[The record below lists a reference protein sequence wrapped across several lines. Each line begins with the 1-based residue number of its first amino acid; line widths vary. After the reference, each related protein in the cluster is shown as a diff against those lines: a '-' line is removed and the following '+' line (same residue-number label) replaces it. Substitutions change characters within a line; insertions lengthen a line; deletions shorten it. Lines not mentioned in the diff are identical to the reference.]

1 MIKISE
7 MAQLAHT
14 TRRTLLY
21 YDQQEIFKPKQKTA
35 AGYRYYDYDQLYDL
49 LFILSL
55 KDLGVPL
62 ATVKQLI
69 QQPGQLALDQ
79 LVKIQ
84 KRIDNQLASLTQTRE
99 TIAKIINDYHHQP
112 VPEAFQPVALD
123 LPRRYFWCS
132 PQAASCTDKEV
143 AQLFAN
149 FYQHLGPLAVISS
162 AQSGYLTQL
171 ALANPAGYSQAA
183 FRVIKEATDH
193 DAVFPMISKPA
204 GKYVAICVPNS
215 REGVQAGLSK
225 LRDYCQLHHF
235 QTDTHLWQINT
246 SNRFNSKG
254 ASKRMWL
261 EYRIE

>member
-7 MAQLAHT
+7 MAQLANT

-21 YDQQEIFKPKQKTA
+21 YDQQGVFKPKQKSA

-55 KDLGVPL
+55 KDLGIPL
-62 ATVKQLI
+62 AEIKRLT

-79 LVKIQ
+79 LIKVQ
-84 KRIDNQLASLTQTRE
+84 KRLDQQLANLTRTRE
-99 TIAKIINDYHHQP
+99 TIAKIINNYHNQP
-112 VPEAFQPVALD
+112 MPKMYQPAAMV

-143 AQLFAN
+143 AQLFAD
-149 FYQHLGPLAVISS
+149 FYRYLGPLAVINS

-171 ALANPAGYSQAA
+171 SLTKPAGYSKAA

-193 DAVFPMISKPA
+193 DAVSPMVRKPA
-204 GKYVAICVPNS
+204 SKYAIICVSNNQKD
-215 REGVQAGLSK
+215 VQAGLSK
-225 LRDYCQLHHF
+225 LSDYCRQHHF
-235 QTDTHLWQINT
+235 QTDSHLWQINT

-254 ASKRMWL
+254 ASQRMWL
-261 EYRIE
+261 EYHIQ